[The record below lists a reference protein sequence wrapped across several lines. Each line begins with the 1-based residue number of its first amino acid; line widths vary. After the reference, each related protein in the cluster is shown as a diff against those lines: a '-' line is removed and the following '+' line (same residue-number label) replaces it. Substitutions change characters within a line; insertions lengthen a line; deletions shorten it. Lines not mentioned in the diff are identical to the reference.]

1 MRSYKLLLKG
11 LMGFNKDSLN
21 MVQKAVYRLMVNLD
35 IGTDIRYRP
44 IVQIIR
50 KSKKEAPSIIDIG
63 SGKVGITS
71 FLKQKVIGVDIAFD
85 DNPSLGL
92 LEEKLYN
99 GSKLEYL
106 DNSFDFVISVDTL
119 EHIPRDGR
127 GEIIAEMLRIAKK
140 YIIFA
145 FPCSERSQFYE
156 KKLEISYMQRGLPI
170 PKYLIEHK
178 KCGLP
183 DENEII
189 RIIKQ
194 NLKKNLLQYDLTV
207 LHNENLKLWYLHEII
222 KSKGA
227 IYFYPSMV
235 VIKLILF
242 LMPFLTSMGVCYR
255 RIIIIKKRQKSRCL
269 KLRGILILTI
279 IILLFF
285 FLVTGKHRGVD
296 TIS

>member
-99 GSKLEYL
+99 GSKLLSKYS
-106 DNSFDFVISVDTL
+106 NFDPL
-119 EHIPRDGR
+119 
-127 GEIIAEMLRIAKK
+127 
-140 YIIFA
+140 
-145 FPCSERSQFYE
+145 
-156 KKLEISYMQRGLPI
+156 
-170 PKYLIEHK
+170 
-178 KCGLP
+178 
-183 DENEII
+183 
-189 RIIKQ
+189 
-194 NLKKNLLQYDLTV
+194 
-207 LHNENLKLWYLHEII
+207 
-222 KSKGA
+222 
-227 IYFYPSMV
+227 
-235 VIKLILF
+235 
-242 LMPFLTSMGVCYR
+242 
-255 RIIIIKKRQKSRCL
+255 
-269 KLRGILILTI
+269 
-279 IILLFF
+279 
-285 FLVTGKHRGVD
+285 
-296 TIS
+296 

>member
-1 MRSYKLLLKG
+1 MRSYKSLLKG

-127 GEIIAEMLRIAKK
+127 REIIAEMLRIAKK

-145 FPCSERSQFYE
+145 FPCSERSQF
-156 KKLEISYMQRGLPI
+156 
-170 PKYLIEHK
+170 
-178 KCGLP
+178 
-183 DENEII
+183 
-189 RIIKQ
+189 
-194 NLKKNLLQYDLTV
+194 
-207 LHNENLKLWYLHEII
+207 
-222 KSKGA
+222 
-227 IYFYPSMV
+227 
-235 VIKLILF
+235 
-242 LMPFLTSMGVCYR
+242 
-255 RIIIIKKRQKSRCL
+255 
-269 KLRGILILTI
+269 
-279 IILLFF
+279 
-285 FLVTGKHRGVD
+285 
-296 TIS
+296 

>member
-127 GEIIAEMLRIAKK
+127 EQTISEMLRISKR

-255 RIIIIKKRQKSRCL
+255 RIIIIKKRQKS
-269 KLRGILILTI
+269 
-279 IILLFF
+279 
-285 FLVTGKHRGVD
+285 
-296 TIS
+296 